1 VDYDFINPSEG
12 NNSQQREAL
21 YQSLVTKGL
30 NPIEIQD
37 KDAEG
42 GSSQKI
48 IFPGMIVNY
57 NGIEVPVNFL
67 KNNPSVSAEENLLH
81 STEGLEYEM
90 IQPIATLS
98 SDTVYKVAF
107 IEGHD
112 EVSEIETAD
121 ITMNLAK
128 FFTVDRGI
136 IGGKPGILD
145 KYAAVVIAGP
155 EKEFTENDKFVL
167 DQYIMSG
174 GKAIWLIDEVNVNS
188 DSLVYGETAALYRPL
203 NIEDQLF
210 RYGARINPV
219 VVQDLECVVIP
230 LTVMSGGVR
239 QQVVPAPWLYY
250 PKLIPSSD
258 HPITRNLNKVRGEFI
273 SCIDTVGL
281 DKNIRKRI
289 LLSTSPYSRTLSPPF
304 IISLKEA
311 ETTPDERVFNKS
323 NLSVAVLLEGIFPSA
338 FRNRIT
344 DNLTKGE
351 NFKVKTESAKTKMI
365 VIADGD
371 IIRNEVRRTGSTETQ
386 LTLGLDRYTGEMF
399 GNRDFL
405 INCLNYLVDYN
416 GIMELRSRELK
427 LRVLD
432 NSVIK
437 KERFKWQLINVAG
450 PVLIVIIAGLMY
462 NWLRKRKYT
471 KS

>member
-12 NNSQQREAL
+12 NNSQQRETL

-30 NPIEIQD
+30 NPINIQD

-67 KNNPSVSAEENLLH
+67 RNNPSVSAEENLLH

-112 EVSEIETAD
+112 EITEIEVAD
-121 ITMNLAK
+121 LTYNLAK

-136 IGGKPGILD
+136 IGGTSGILD

-155 EKEFTENDKFVL
+155 QKEFTENDKFVL
-167 DQYIMSG
+167 DQYIMNG
-174 GKAIWLIDEVNVNS
+174 GKVVWLVEEVNVNS
-188 DSLVYGETAALYRPL
+188 DSLGYGETAALYRPL
-203 NIEDQLF
+203 NVEDQLF
-210 RYGARINPV
+210 RYGARINPEV
-219 VVQDLECVVIP
+219 IQDLDCALIR
-230 LTVMSGGVR
+230 LILSTGGTR
-239 QQVVPAPWLYY
+239 QQPVSVPWLYF
-250 PKLIPSSD
+250 PKLTPFPN
-258 HPITRNLNKVRGEFI
+258 HPITRNLNKVRGEFTNY
-273 SCIDTVGL
+273 IDTVGL
-281 DKNIRKRI
+281 DRNIRKI
-289 LLSTSPYSRTLSPPF
+289 VLLSTSDYTRTLSPPF

-311 ETTPDERVFNKS
+311 EMTPDERVFNKS
-323 NLSVAVLLEGIFPSA
+323 GLPVAVLLEGKFPSA

-344 DNLTKGE
+344 DNFVKGT
-351 NFKVKTESAKTKMI
+351 NHKVQTESIDTKMI

-371 IIRNEVRRTGSTETQ
+371 IIRNEIRRTGTTETPGI
-386 LTLGLDRYTGEMF
+386 LGLDKY
-399 GNRDFL
+399 
-405 INCLNYLVDYN
+405 CLNYLVDYN

-427 LRVLD
+427 LRLLD
-432 NSVIK
+432 SSVIK
-437 KERFKWQLINVAG
+437 KERIKWQIINILG
-450 PVLIVIIAGLMY
+450 PVLIVIITGLIY

>member
-1 VDYDFINPSEG
+1 
-12 NNSQQREAL
+12 
-21 YQSLVTKGL
+21 
-30 NPIEIQD
+30 
-37 KDAEG
+37 
-42 GSSQKI
+42 
-48 IFPGMIVNY
+48 
-57 NGIEVPVNFL
+57 
-67 KNNPSVSAEENLLH
+67 
-81 STEGLEYEM
+81 
-90 IQPIATLS
+90 
-98 SDTVYKVAF
+98 
-107 IEGHD
+107 
-112 EVSEIETAD
+112 
-121 ITMNLAK
+121 
-128 FFTVDRGI
+128 
-136 IGGKPGILD
+136 
-145 KYAAVVIAGP
+145 
-155 EKEFTENDKFVL
+155 
-167 DQYIMSG
+167 MSG

-311 ETTPDERVFNKS
+311 ETAPDERVFNKS

-365 VIADGD
+365 VVADGD

-427 LRVLD
+427 LRLLD

-450 PVLIVIIAGLMY
+450 PALIVIIAGLMY